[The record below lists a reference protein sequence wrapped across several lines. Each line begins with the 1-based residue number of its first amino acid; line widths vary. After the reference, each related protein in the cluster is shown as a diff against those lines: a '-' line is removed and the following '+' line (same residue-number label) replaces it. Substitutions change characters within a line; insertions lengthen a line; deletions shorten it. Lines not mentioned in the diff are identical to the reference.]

1 MRKYSRTAIAVLKK
15 REVESWIYSYADL
28 ITNLLALFIMLLIVT
43 TGFGNSKEKLKK
55 GLEAYVNGT
64 NKTGIVGHA
73 GTGASN
79 MDDLHQMIADYLNK
93 IGLAGRISLERTK
106 TGIELTFE
114 SAMLFASGTA
124 DIDDSGV
131 EILNHVGTLLKGL
144 PQKFVVDAEGYADNR
159 PINSPRYPSNWELSS
174 ARAGAVVRLLEA
186 QGIPGSRLRA
196 IGFGSTRPLDGHG
209 DSEINRRVLI
219 RINAEEGGN

>member
-1 MRKYSRTAIAVLKK
+1 M
-15 REVESWIYSYADL
+15 
-28 ITNLLALFIMLLIVT
+28 
-43 TGFGNSKEKLKK
+43 
-55 GLEAYVNGT
+55 
-64 NKTGIVGHA
+64 
-73 GTGASN
+73 
-79 MDDLHQMIADYLNK
+79 
-93 IGLAGRISLERTK
+93 
-106 TGIELTFE
+106 
-114 SAMLFASGTA
+114 
-124 DIDDSGV
+124 
-131 EILNHVGTLLKGL
+131 
-144 PQKFVVDAEGYADNR
+144 VDAEGYADNR